1 MSANI
6 DGVYSAPRHAGGRR
20 IVAPRRLRT
29 LRLLVALALGLVVA
43 PVISEAQRAAHMPR
57 VAFLDP
63 FSPTSPAVCP
73 AGFRQGLR
81 DLGYVEGQN
90 VVIESRY
97 AEGQLTRLPALAA
110 ELVHLAPD
118 VIWTHSTE
126 ATQAVK
132 QATTT
137 IPIVIGVEN
146 NMVEEGFVASL
157 ARPGGNLTGME
168 LRAIELTG
176 KRLQLLKDAVP
187 TIARV
192 AVLVNP
198 TLSGH
203 ERVPGNIEP
212 EARALGVQLQRV
224 EAGGPDAFEA
234 AFAAMGQGGADALLI
249 MEDAIFARNR
259 QRLLDLAR
267 RHRLPTMSGG
277 RHFAEAGSLVSY
289 GADVRELCQR
299 SAVLVDKILKGAK
312 PADLPVER
320 ADKFYLVVN
329 LKTAQALGLTL
340 SPTFLAQADEV
351 IR

>member
-1 MSANI
+1 MSTNS
-6 DGVYSAPRHAGGRR
+6 DGVHRAPRHAGGRR
-20 IVAPRRLRT
+20 VGAPMRLRT
-29 LRLLVALALGLVVA
+29 LWLPVTLALGIVVPGLA
-43 PVISEAQRAAHMPR
+43 AAQRAAHLPR

-63 FSPTSPAVCP
+63 FSSTSPSVCN

-90 VVIESRY
+90 VVLEYRL
-97 AEGQLTRLPALAA
+97 AEGLPLRLPALAA

-118 VIWTHSTE
+118 VIWTRSTE

-146 NMVEEGFVASL
+146 DMVEKGFVASL

-168 LRAIELTG
+168 LRAIELMG
-176 KRLQLLKDAVP
+176 KRLQLLKEAVP

-198 TLSGH
+198 ILSGH
-203 ERVPGNIEP
+203 ERVPGNIEA
-212 EARALGVQLQRV
+212 EARALGVELQRV
-224 EAGGPDAFEA
+224 EAGGPDTFEA
-234 AFAAMGQGGADALLI
+234 AFAAMGQGGADALII
-249 MEDAIFARNR
+249 MEDAIFARHR

-267 RHRLPTMSGG
+267 QHRLPTISGG

-299 SAVLVDKILKGAK
+299 STGLVDKILKGAK

-320 ADKFYLVVN
+320 ADKLYLVVN
-329 LKTAQALGLTL
+329 FKTAQALGLTL
-340 SPTFLAQADEV
+340 SPGFLSQADEV
-351 IR
+351 LR